1 MMFFTQGLTTFSPK
15 NRAWKKLVDWIQQYE
30 HVLIKDEC
38 SLDAMKVDIESKIKE
53 INAEHPK
60 LKQIDFCGDTN
71 RISGCFSAKVMSC
84 GCPDIIFNLYYCIV
98 KRSYQFSENNNIQE
112 GGQHVI
118 K

>member
-38 SLDAMKVDIESKIKE
+38 SLDAMKVEIESKIKE

-84 GCPDIIFNLYYCIV
+84 GCPDIIFTLNYCTV
-98 KRSYQFSENNNIQE
+98 KKSYEFSENTNIQ
-112 GGQHVI
+112 I
-118 K
+118 